1 MKVHT
6 INGLPTRV
14 SDPSIKLYNL
24 IRGLIRK
31 QSILRLR
38 TIAQLAILSTGT
50 YSYGKFCLGTSLFLS
65 NLRSN
70 IQNGNEVYYVPV
82 EIADQRGNVAT
93 YAESL
98 IKLLPALNK
107 KDSIEVRGY
116 NFVPEN
122 ESYAKIGIS
131 IKINGVKVK
140 GTLTNA
146 YYKAGKLVEGDIPAI
161 EWKENA
167 LGKKKPSAVSLEAKD
182 EYLLGV
188 LKEQTER
195 LKWVGSNSAPSEPAS
210 TPTPKQDYKPAADLK
225 DEDHQD
231 LPF

>member
-1 MKVHT
+1 MNKNYLSLDFSSGNFSSYSGQEKEGYEKHT
-6 INGLPTRV
+6 SSKGNV
-14 SDPSIKLYNL
+14 SYRQWYKDGVIGKLDSVSIYD
-24 IRGLIRK
+24 
-31 QSILRLR
+31 
-38 TIAQLAILSTGT
+38 
-50 YSYGKFCLGTSLFLS
+50 GKFGQQISM
-65 NLRSN
+65 N

-195 LKWVGSNSAPSEPAS
+195 LKWVSSNSASSKPAS

-225 DEDHQD
+225 DEDHDD